1 MREPSWD
8 AIRCFVAVSQCQSLS
23 GAALELDMSVATLG
37 RRIDSLEADLGLKL
51 LRRGPTGVQLTEQGS
66 AILKL
71 ADPGA
76 RQLAQVVRAAR
87 SLQLGPELPPIRISA
102 TEPLIADVLAPRLAA
117 LLAQAPEARIEL
129 EVSNALADL
138 NSGASDLAIRMSNPA
153 DETLVARRLPTI
165 RLGLF
170 CSKSYLAGRNP
181 EQLRLQ
187 DERLLWLDSQYG
199 DIPENVWLKASG
211 LESAVLMRSSSIRS
225 LHNAAVSG
233 SGIAPL
239 PVYSAV
245 AANLVGIPG
254 PALPARQP
262 WLVFHRDTR
271 SIKRLQVVRDWVFD
285 CCVST
290 FA

>member
-1 MREPSWD
+1 
-8 AIRCFVAVSQCQSLS
+8 
-23 GAALELDMSVATLG
+23 MSVATLG

-87 SLQLGPELPPIRISA
+87 SLQAGPELPPIRISA

-117 LLAQAPEARIEL
+117 LLAQAPDARIEL

-170 CSKSYLAGRNP
+170 CSNSYLAGRNP

-199 DIPENVWLKASG
+199 DIPENLWLKASG

-245 AANLVGIPG
+245 AANLVEIPG

-271 SIKRLQVVRDWVFD
+271 SIKRLQVVRDWVFE